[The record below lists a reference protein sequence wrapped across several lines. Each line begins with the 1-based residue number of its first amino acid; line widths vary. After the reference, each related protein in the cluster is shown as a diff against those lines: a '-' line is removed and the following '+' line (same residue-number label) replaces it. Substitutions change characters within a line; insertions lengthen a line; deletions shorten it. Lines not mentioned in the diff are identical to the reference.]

1 MYRAKKTSVY
11 TIVSSLFSTLFAMTA
26 MLVASPIASAAC
38 TAPGTDYGT
47 VTHSNV
53 SITSAGTYRI
63 WTRMAAPS
71 ASANTFLLE
80 IDGGACYT
88 VGGSSVPV
96 YTNGSTTRFVSNT
109 SNWISKTSGGANID
123 VNFTVANHTLKL
135 IGNADGVV
143 VDRIVLTKDVTCT
156 PTGDGSNCATI
167 YLAADIDQ
175 SGKVDFLDFSR
186 LAAKYNQSG
195 GSLGRTDINNDGT
208 VNFLDFSL
216 MASTYGQ

>member
-1 MYRAKKTSVY
+1 MLLLATAVLVGATLLTSTAKV
-11 TIVSSLFSTLFAMTA
+11 
-26 MLVASPIASAAC
+26 SAAC
-38 TAPGTDYGT
+38 TAPSTNYGT

-71 ASANTFLLE
+71 ASSNTYLLE
-80 IDGGACYT
+80 IDGGTCYT

-96 YTNGSTTRFVSNT
+96 FANGSSTRFTANT
-109 SNWISKTSGGANID
+109 SNWISKTTGGANID
-123 VNFTVANHTLKL
+123 VSFTVGTHTIKL

-143 VDRIVLTKDVTCT
+143 VDRIVLTKDTTCT
-156 PTGDGSNCATI
+156 PTGDGSNCATV
-167 YLAADIDQ
+167 YLAADLDQ
-175 SGKVDFLDFSR
+175 NGKVDFLDFSR

-195 GSLGRTDINNDGT
+195 GNLGRTDINGDGT